1 MLNNPAVTELKL
13 LYEDLAPGARVRG
26 LVCPS
31 CLGGHSSE
39 RSFTISMDSGGLWYK
54 CWRASCGEK
63 GFIPLLS
70 SWVGEY
76 IPQKKRKLFTH
87 ETAQLN
93 AEQKRIFFQKYE
105 ITFDEL
111 SANGIVQCPSRHSFI
126 FPVHNFSG
134 FEIGKHERW
143 YNWWHPPLEG
153 RNKAD
158 YYTESEA
165 PITYFPQWL
174 DCLWA
179 PYSVR
184 TLCLVE
190 DALSAIKM
198 NRIMPTCALL
208 GSELREDVFDEL
220 RKLPFDRFIV
230 VLDPDAWKKALGIK
244 EKYGLYKDIEVR
256 QLEKDPKDTP
266 FTELRRIFT

>member
-1 MLNNPAVTELKL
+1 MVSKHAVTDLKL

-39 RSFTISMDSGGLWYK
+39 RSFTVSMDSGGLWYK

-87 ETAQLN
+87 ETCPLN
-93 AEQKRIFFQKYE
+93 ADQEWSFWGRYE
-105 ITFDEL
+105 ITVSEL
-111 SANGIVQCPSRHSFI
+111 NTNGIVQCPSRHSFI
-126 FPVHNFSG
+126 FPVRNFSG
-134 FEIGKHERW
+134 FEIGRHERW

-165 PITYFPQWL
+165 PITYFPSDRHIIQPMR
-174 DCLWA
+174 LW
-179 PYSVR
+179 R
-184 TLCLVE
+184 TLCIVE

-198 NRIMPTCALL
+198 NRLMPTCALL

-220 RKLPFDRFIV
+220 RKLPFDRFII
-230 VLDPDAWKKALGIK
+230 VLDPDAWKKAIGIK
-244 EKYGLYKDIEVR
+244 EKYGLYKDIEVK

-266 FTELRRIFT
+266 FTELRRLFT